1 MVPYLPL
8 FATNILVSW
17 FFSPTF
23 VLAAIPS
30 RGGVCRA
37 IHYIYMHRVIHSID
51 EFNAFFGQPSTH
63 SLVAVGDLAQ
73 ASLALFQPMDFGMY
87 CVVLMDENFGE
98 LVKGGKTMRY
108 QAGTVFS
115 LRPGQTVSMNLDY
128 STKPRGRM
136 LAFRPELLEKSGL
149 GRDFYMFGF
158 FNSDVFEALELSGT
172 ERGVL
177 LNCFANIQT
186 ELHTPPDYL
195 STHMLRLG
203 IGHLLSYC
211 KRFFERQ
218 FREQKTHA
226 GGLASRLDE
235 MLDNYLSSGM
245 PAQHGQPTV
254 AWCAAQFHLSAN
266 YFGELVRRE
275 LHITAQEYV
284 LGKTVAAAQALLRE
298 TQMSVGEIAEE
309 LGFAYPNHFTRMFRR
324 QTGLSPVE
332 YRRVAGHQG
341 QAATP

>member
-1 MVPYLPL
+1 MPLSSSEYLTHYRATLRRHTHIYIMVM
-8 FATNILVSW
+8 T
-17 FFSPTF
+17 
-23 VLAAIPS
+23 
-30 RGGVCRA
+30 
-37 IHYIYMHRVIHSID
+37 HKVIHTID
-51 EFNAFFGQPSTH
+51 EFNAYFRQSSTH
-63 SLVAVGDLAQ
+63 PLVAVGDLSQ
-73 ASLALFQPMDFGMY
+73 ADLALFLPLDFEMY
-87 CVVLMDENFGE
+87 CIVLMDENFGE

-108 QAGTVFS
+108 QPGTVFS
-115 LRPGQTVSMNLDY
+115 LKPGQVVSMNLDY
-128 STKPRGRM
+128 TTKPRGRM

-149 GRDFYMFGF
+149 GRDFYMFDF
-158 FNSDVFEALELSGT
+158 FSSDVVEALELSET

-218 FREQKTHA
+218 FRELRSDR
-226 GGLASRLDE
+226 GGLAGRLDE
-235 MLDNYLSSGM
+235 MVDSYLSSGM

-254 AWCAAQFHLSAN
+254 AWCAEQFHLTPN

-275 LHITAQEYV
+275 LHVTAQDYIQ
-284 LGKTVAAAQALLRE
+284 GKIVSAAQSLLAG

-324 QTGLSPVE
+324 RVGISPLA
-332 YRRVAGHQG
+332 YRSQHL
-341 QAATP
+341 